1 MKTINIA
8 DMNTETN
15 TMHGEIMS
23 DKDDSMS
30 VTPVDE
36 TLPDDE
42 LEEATGG
49 ASAVPDDHW
58 NTSGA
63 TTK

>member
-1 MKTINIA
+1 
-8 DMNTETN
+8 
-15 TMHGEIMS
+15 MHGEIMS

-42 LEEATGG
+42 LEEVTGG
-49 ASAVPDDHW
+49 ASAGVDIVHPGPPWDRDPSH
-58 NTSGA
+58 GI
-63 TTK
+63 K